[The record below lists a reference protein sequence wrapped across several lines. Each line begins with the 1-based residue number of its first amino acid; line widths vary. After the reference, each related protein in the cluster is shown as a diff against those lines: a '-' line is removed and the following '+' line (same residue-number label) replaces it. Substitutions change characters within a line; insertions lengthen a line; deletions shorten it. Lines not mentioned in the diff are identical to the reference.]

1 MDLAPTRYRPFT
13 LLLVS
18 RTITRFGSIVTSTTI
33 LLHVAHLTES
43 PFATGSVA
51 AVQLL
56 PPPSGAE
63 SLRWT
68 PADHFDRRRPALI
81 SETVLML
88 VATVLCGTSM
98 LQQPSMTVLHVLVAA
113 SSALASVQRATLVIG
128 GGLAI
133 TLTCLLAVLTPS
145 LRTVNVK
152 LDETEADIS

>member
-1 MDLAPTRYRPFT
+1 MRYRPFT

-18 RTITRFGSIVTSTTI
+18 RTITRFGSIATSTTV
-33 LLHVAHLTES
+33 LLHVAHLTEEL

-56 PPPSGAE
+56 PPSGAG

-68 PADHFDRRRPALI
+68 PADRFDRRRPALI
-81 SETVLML
+81 SETAPML
-88 VATVLCGTSM
+88 VATLLCGTSM

-113 SSALASVQRATLVIG
+113 SSALASVQRAALVIG

-133 TLTCLLAVLTPS
+133 TLTCLIAVLTPS

>member
-18 RTITRFGSIVTSTTI
+18 RTITRFGSIVTSMTI

-51 AVQLL
+51 VVHLL
-56 PPPSGAE
+56 SPSGAE

-113 SSALASVQRATLVIG
+113 SSALASVQRATLVFG

>member
-1 MDLAPTRYRPFT
+1 M

-56 PPPSGAE
+56 PLLALG
-63 SLRWT
+63 LYGGHL
-68 PADHFDRRRPALI
+68 ADRFDRRRPALI
-81 SETVLML
+81 SETAPML
-88 VATVLCGTSM
+88 VATLLCGTSM
-98 LQQPSMTVLHVLVAA
+98 LQQPLMTVLYVLVAA

-133 TLTCLLAVLTPS
+133 TLTCLIAVLTPS
-145 LRTVNVK
+145 LRTVSVK